1 MPKGFFY
8 LISAQFTSG
17 LADHALLI
25 LGIAFLT
32 EQGYPGWW
40 APLLKFSFTL
50 SYVLLAPV
58 MGPLSDAVPKQRLM
72 AAMNALKLVGV
83 AFFFSGLHP
92 VVAFAL
98 VGLAASAYAPAK
110 YGLVTETVS
119 PQQLVQANA
128 WLEVSV
134 VMAVIL
140 GTASGGVLLGIHQW
154 DAMLTLNQGLCSAL
168 SIPVTT
174 QLASPLLLVILI
186 YALAAAL
193 NWGIPHSDAVYPQQ
207 SIHPV
212 AMCKNFWR
220 SNLLLWRDPMGRI
233 SLSVTTLFWGVGA
246 VIQFAVLLWAQQTLN
261 IPLEKGAYLQAIVAV
276 GVIAGAGL
284 AGYKFKLESAKKVLP
299 LGVVLGLLLPAIAF
313 THSLYLAI
321 PLMIIVGLV
330 GGVLMVPMNALL
342 QHRGFELLT
351 AGRSIA
357 VQGFNENASV
367 LLLLGIYSALLAVQM
382 PLVWVMTLLGVTLAL
397 GMAAL
402 TWSAFHNTPRGP
414 SAQSNGESLN
424 PLTKH

>member
-8 LISAQFTSG
+8 LVSAQFASG

-25 LGIAFLT
+25 LGIAFLS

-58 MGPLSDAVPKQRLM
+58 LGPLSDAVSKPRLM
-72 AAMNALKLVGV
+72 AAMNGLKLIGVG
-83 AFFFSGLHP
+83 FFLSGLHP
-92 VVAFAL
+92 VLAFAL

-110 YGLVTETVS
+110 YGLVTETVT
-119 PQQLVQANA
+119 PDQLVRANG

-134 VMAVIL
+134 VLAVIL
-140 GTASGGVLLGIHQW
+140 GTACGGLLISVRHW
-154 DAMLTLNQGLCSAL
+154 DAMVLLNDGLCAVL
-168 SIPVTT
+168 HLPVQT
-174 QLASPLLLVILI
+174 QLASPLLWVILI
-186 YALAAAL
+186 YASAAAL
-193 NWGIPHSDAVYPQQ
+193 NWGIPHSHAVYAQR

-212 AMCKNFWR
+212 ALCRDFWH
-220 SNLLLWRDPMGRI
+220 SNILLWRDPMARI

-246 VIQFAVLLWAQQTLN
+246 VIQFAVLAWAQQIMHL
-261 IPLEKGAYLQAIVAV
+261 PLEKGAFLQAIVAV
-276 GVIAGAGL
+276 GVIVGAGW
-284 AGYKFKLESAKKVLP
+284 AGYKISLPCAPKVLP
-299 LGVVLGLLLPAIAF
+299 LGIVLGLLLPAIAF
-313 THSLYLAI
+313 THSLYWAI
-321 PLMIIVGLV
+321 PLMIVVGVV
-330 GGVLMVPMNALL
+330 GGLLMVPMNAML

-367 LLLLGIYSALLAVQM
+367 LLLLGLYSALLALHM
-382 PLVWVMTLLGVTLAL
+382 PLVWVMTLLGVSMAW

-402 TWSAFHNTPRGP
+402 TWSAHTADRTR
-414 SAQSNGESLN
+414 L
-424 PLTKH
+424 KH

>member
-8 LISAQFTSG
+8 LVSAQFASG

-25 LGIAFLT
+25 LGIAFLS

-58 MGPLSDAVPKQRLM
+58 LGPLSDAVSKPRLM
-72 AAMNALKLVGV
+72 AAMNGLKLIGV

-92 VVAFAL
+92 VLAFAL

-110 YGLVTETVS
+110 YGLVTETVT
-119 PQQLVQANA
+119 PAQLVRANG

-134 VMAVIL
+134 VLAVIL
-140 GTASGGVLLGIHQW
+140 GTACGGLLISVRQW
-154 DAMLTLNQGLCSAL
+154 EAMVMLNDGLCAVL
-168 SIPVTT
+168 HLPVQT

-193 NWGIPHSDAVYPQQ
+193 NWGIPHSHAVYAQR

-212 AMCKNFWR
+212 ALCRDFWH
-220 SNLLLWRDPMGRI
+220 SNTLLWRDPMGRI

-246 VIQFAVLLWAQQTLN
+246 VIHFAVLAWAQQIMHL
-261 IPLEKGAYLQAIVAV
+261 PLEKGAFLQAIVAV
-276 GVIAGAGL
+276 GVIVGAGW
-284 AGYKFKLESAKKVLP
+284 AGHKISLPSAPKVLP
-299 LGVVLGLLLPAIAF
+299 LGIALGLLLPAIAF
-313 THSLYLAI
+313 THSLYWAV
-321 PLMIIVGLV
+321 PLMIVVGVV

-367 LLLLGIYSALLAVQM
+367 LLLLGLYSALLALHM
-382 PLVWVMTLLGVTLAL
+382 PLVWVMTLLGVSMAL

-402 TWSAFHNTPRGP
+402 TWSAHKAGHAR
-414 SAQSNGESLN
+414 L
-424 PLTKH
+424 KH